1 MYLETFLI
9 INFAHTCKT
18 SFLEIQL
25 YNLLTVIYEKYV
37 KILWLA
43 TLKFWM
49 EAPPPPPPP
58 PFPKSSAPTLRSKR
72 PSENK
77 APRM

>member
-43 TLKFWM
+43 TLKF
-49 EAPPPPPPP
+49 
-58 PFPKSSAPTLRSKR
+58 
-72 PSENK
+72 
-77 APRM
+77 